1 MNKQKHLFPFLIV
14 AAFIFGTL
22 LFAPNATQAQTSSLW
37 RPNPAAMALRNR
49 IKRMN
54 RGKKAS
60 AKRSR
65 ATKPRR
71 HYSRSRRRN

>member
-1 MNKQKHLFPFLIV
+1 MNKQKHLFPFLVV

-22 LFAPNATQAQTSSLW
+22 LFTPNTAEAQTSSLW

-60 AKRSR
+60 AGRSR
-65 ATKPRR
+65 ADT
-71 HYSRSRRRN
+71 SRRRNIQSRRRN

>member
-1 MNKQKHLFPFLIV
+1 MSKQKHLFPFLIV
-14 AAFIFGTL
+14 AAFIFGTM
-22 LFAPNATQAQTSSLW
+22 LFSPNAVRAQTSSLW

-60 AKRSR
+60 AKRSG
-65 ATKPRR
+65 ATTSRR
-71 HYSRSRRRN
+71 RSIRSRRRN

>member
-14 AAFIFGTL
+14 AAFIFGTM
-22 LFAPNATQAQTSSLW
+22 LFAPNAAEAQW

-54 RGKKAS
+54 RGKKAIV
-60 AKRSR
+60 KRSR

-71 HYSRSRRRN
+71 HYSRPRRRG

>member
-1 MNKQKHLFPFLIV
+1 MSKQKHLLPFLIV
-14 AAFIFGTL
+14 AAFIFGTM
-22 LFAPNATQAQTSSLW
+22 LFAPNVAEAQW

-60 AKRSR
+60 AKRTS
-65 ATKPRR
+65 ATITRR
-71 HYSRSRRRN
+71 RSIRSRRRN